1 MQKQLVG
8 LLVIFFTLVNFSAF
22 ALGQDMKIGV
32 AAHQPDPKA
41 AISEV
46 AGRAGYLLFFDH
58 QGNFLEAKK
67 NPGAGMAGGAG
78 RDTADLLKKNEV
90 TLFVAGR
97 IGDRMKN
104 VLKRHKIEYIE
115 EKGVADEVVKSILQ
129 DH

>member
-8 LLVIFFTLVNFSAF
+8 LLVVLFILVSFSAF
-22 ALGQDMKIGV
+22 ALARDMKIGV
-32 AAHQPDPKA
+32 AAHQPDQQA

-46 AGRAGYLLFFDH
+46 AGRAGYLLFFDKE
-58 QGNFLEAKK
+58 GNFLEAIK
-67 NPGAGMAGGAG
+67 NPSVTKAGGAG

-97 IGDRMKN
+97 VGERMKN
-104 VLKRHKIEYIE
+104 ALQRHQIEYFE
-115 EKGVADEVVKSILQ
+115 KKGVADEVVKSILQ